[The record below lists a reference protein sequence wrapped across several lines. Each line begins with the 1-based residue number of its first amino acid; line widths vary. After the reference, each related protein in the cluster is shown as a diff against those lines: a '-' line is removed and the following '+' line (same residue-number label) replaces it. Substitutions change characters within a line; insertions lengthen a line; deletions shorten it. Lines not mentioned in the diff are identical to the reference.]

1 VTEAVIFDL
10 WQTLAVWP
18 AEASAELYRRMSE
31 TLAIDHDRF
40 VTAWRDNY
48 PQREFGPIRDALGE
62 LCTDLEL
69 AHDGR
74 LERLLE
80 MRLDHHRRHLVPRA
94 DAVETVRALKERG
107 LRVGLIT
114 VCSQEVELLWEET
127 PLAPYFDATVF
138 SSAEGFGK
146 PDPRIYR
153 IAAERLGL
161 QPDACVFVGDGAN
174 HELPGAERVGMRAIQ
189 LRVPGEPLTA
199 EGEEWRGDYVE
210 SLSEVPARV

>member
-1 VTEAVIFDL
+1 VIFDL

-18 AEASAELYRRMSE
+18 QEASVELYRRMSE
-31 TLAIDHDRF
+31 TLEIDHNRF
-40 VTAWRDNY
+40 VEAWRDNY
-48 PQREFGPIRDALGE
+48 PQREFGPIRDALGA

-69 AHDGR
+69 NHDGH

-80 MRLDHHRRHLVPRA
+80 MRLDHHRQHLTPRR
-94 DAVETVRALKERG
+94 DAVATMQALKERG
-107 LRVGLIT
+107 LRIGLIT

-153 IAAERLGL
+153 IAADRL
-161 QPDACVFVGDGAN
+161 AVSAESCVFVGDGAN
-174 HELPGAERVGMRAIQ
+174 DELPGAERVGMRAIQ
-189 LRVPGEPLTA
+189 LRVPGEPLTP
-199 EGEEWRGDYVE
+199 EGEAWDGEYVE
-210 SLSEVPARV
+210 ALAEVPDRV